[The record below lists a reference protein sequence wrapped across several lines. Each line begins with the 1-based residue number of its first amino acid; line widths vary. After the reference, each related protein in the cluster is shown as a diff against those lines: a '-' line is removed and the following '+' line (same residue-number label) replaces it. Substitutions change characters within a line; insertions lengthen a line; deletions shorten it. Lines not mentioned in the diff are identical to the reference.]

1 MQKNYDYEVQFGL
14 QHHEVPAKIDL
25 NTGEVKQ
32 IKKKPKLP
40 EGKRLS
46 MRDNF
51 AKVETRLLPYFN
63 HVFNNN
69 EISIIYKMIQMSEFE
84 TNALKPLN
92 NDTTIKELSDTFN
105 IGKNQVK
112 KYFDHLFKMGVYAQF
127 KIYKDNKKEYWILNP
142 HIAFKGKTGDESIYK
157 QFDGTQIQKY
167 LQNLD

>member
-1 MQKNYDYEVQFGL
+1 MSKNYDYQVQLGL
-14 QHHEVPAKIDL
+14 LHNEIPAKV
-25 NTGEVKQ
+25 NQETGDVT
-32 IKKKPKLP
+32 IIHKKNKLP

-46 MRDNF
+46 MQNYF

-63 HVFNNN
+63 DVFNNN

-92 NDTTIKELSDTFN
+92 NDTTIKELSETFN

-112 KYFDHLFKMGVYAQF
+112 KYFDHLFKIGVYAQF

-142 HIAFKGKTGDESIYK
+142 NIAFKGKTGEESIYK
-157 QFDGTQIQKY
+157 LFEGTQIQKY
-167 LQNLD
+167 LKSLD